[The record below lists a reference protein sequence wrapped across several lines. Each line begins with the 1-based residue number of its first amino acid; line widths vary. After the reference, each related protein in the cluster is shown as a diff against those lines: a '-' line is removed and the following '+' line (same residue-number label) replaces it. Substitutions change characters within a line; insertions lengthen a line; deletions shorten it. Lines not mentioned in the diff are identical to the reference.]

1 MLEFKKLIVI
11 PMVLILLTA
20 CSASSPFKSL
30 TAGPCSGEQKQLVSA
45 HISSQ
50 ISAISKQDW
59 PLAYSF
65 AAKSFQDSVDIFS
78 FEVVITGSYPMLINN
93 QGISFGKCQ
102 IENSGFFQE
111 VIVNSSYEKVELLYR
126 LSLVD
131 QKLGV
136 QAADITEQSSVL
148 TT

>member
-1 MLEFKKLIVI
+1 MKFKTLPITCLALLLIS
-11 PMVLILLTA
+11 A
-20 CSASSPFKSL
+20 CSTSAPFKSL
-30 TAGPCSGEQKQLVSA
+30 TAGLCSGEQKQLVGD

-78 FEVVITGSYPMLINN
+78 FEVIITGSYPMLINN
-93 QGISFGKCQ
+93 QGITFGKCEIKDTSISQ
-102 IENSGFFQE
+102 EVTVNSG
-111 VIVNSSYEKVELLYR
+111 SEKSELLYR
-126 LSLVD
+126 LTSVN

-136 QAADITEQSSVL
+136 EAANIIEQSSAL

>member
-30 TAGPCSGEQKQLVSA
+30 TAGPCSAEQKQLVSS

-93 QGISFGKCQ
+93 QGISFGKCE
-102 IENSGFFQE
+102 IKDTSIFHEVTVNSG
-111 VIVNSSYEKVELLYR
+111 SEKSELLYK
-126 LSLVD
+126 LTSVD

-136 QAADITEQSSVL
+136 EAANIIEQSSAL

>member
-1 MLEFKKLIVI
+1 MLKFINLII
-11 PMVLILLTA
+11 ATSLLTS
-20 CSASSPFKSL
+20 CSSKEAPFQSL
-30 TAGPCSGEQKQLVSA
+30 QDGLCSESQRSLVSD

-93 QGISFGKCQ
+93 QGISFGKCE
-102 IENSGFFQE
+102 IKNTSIFQE
-111 VIVNSSYEKVELLYR
+111 VTVNSSNEKSVLLYK
-126 LSLVD
+126 LTSVD

-136 QAADITEQSSVL
+136 EAANIIEQSSAL

>member
-1 MLEFKKLIVI
+1 MKFKKLITTCLAL
-11 PMVLILLTA
+11 VLLSA
-20 CSASSPFKSL
+20 CSTSSPFKSL
-30 TAGPCSGEQKQLVSA
+30 TAGACSGDQKQLVDD

-78 FEVVITGSYPMLINN
+78 FEVVIIGSYPMLINN
-93 QGISFGKCQ
+93 QGITFGKCE
-102 IENSGFFQE
+102 IKDTSIFQE
-111 VIVNSSYEKVELLYR
+111 VTVNSGSEKSELLYK
-126 LSLVD
+126 LTSVD

-136 QAADITEQSSVL
+136 EAANIIEQSSAL

>member
-1 MLEFKKLIVI
+1 MLKIIHLII
-11 PMVLILLTA
+11 ATSLLTS
-20 CSASSPFKSL
+20 CSKEAPFQSL
-30 TAGPCSGEQKQLVSA
+30 QDGLCNESQRNLVSE

-93 QGISFGKCQ
+93 QGVTFGKCE
-102 IENSGFFQE
+102 IKNSSIFQE
-111 VIVNSSYEKVELLYR
+111 VTVNSSNEKSELLYK
-126 LSLVD
+126 LTSVD

-136 QAADITEQSSVL
+136 EAANIIEQLPAL

>member
-1 MLEFKKLIVI
+1 MKEFKKLIVI

-20 CSASSPFKSL
+20 CSTSSPFKSL
-30 TAGPCSGEQKQLVSA
+30 TAGPCSSEQKQLVSA

-65 AAKSFQDSVDIFS
+65 AAKSFQDSIDLTS
-78 FEVVITGSYPMLINN
+78 FEVIITDSYSFLIDN
-93 QGISFGKCQ
+93 QGITFGGCEIKEDK
-102 IENSGFFQE
+102 IFQE
-111 VIVNSSYEKVELLYR
+111 ITVNSSNGKIDLSYR
-126 LSLVD
+126 LSTVD
-131 QKLGV
+131 EKLGV
-136 QAADITEQSSVL
+136 EAANLAEQSTAL

>member
-1 MLEFKKLIVI
+1 MLKVIHLII
-11 PMVLILLTA
+11 ATSLLTS
-20 CSASSPFKSL
+20 CSKEAPFQSL
-30 TAGPCSGEQKQLVSA
+30 QDGLCSQNQQTVVSD

-50 ISAISKQDW
+50 ISAISKKNW

-65 AAKSFQDSVDIFS
+65 AAKSFQDSVDLTS
-78 FEVVITGSYPMLINN
+78 FERIITRSYQILINN
-93 QGISFGKCQ
+93 KEITFGKCQ

-111 VIVNSSYEKVELLYR
+111 VIVNSGYEKVELLYR
-126 LSLVD
+126 LSFVD

-136 QAADITEQSSVL
+136 QAADITEQSSAL

>member
-1 MLEFKKLIVI
+1 MLKFIHLII
-11 PMVLILLTA
+11 ATSLLTS
-20 CSASSPFKSL
+20 CSSKEAPFQSL
-30 TAGPCSGEQKQLVSA
+30 QDGLCSESQRSLVSD
-45 HISSQ
+45 HIRSQ

-93 QGISFGKCQ
+93 QGVTFGKCE
-102 IENSGFFQE
+102 IKNSSIFQE
-111 VIVNSSYEKVELLYR
+111 VTVNSSNEKSELLYK
-126 LSLVD
+126 LTSVD

-136 QAADITEQSSVL
+136 EAANIIEQSSAL

>member
-1 MLEFKKLIVI
+1 MKEFKKLIVI

-20 CSASSPFKSL
+20 CSTSSPFKSL

-50 ISAISKQDW
+50 ISALSKQDW

-78 FEVVITGSYPMLINN
+78 FEVVIIGSYPMLINN
-93 QGISFGKCQ
+93 QGITFGKCE
-102 IENSGFFQE
+102 IKDTSIFQE
-111 VIVNSSYEKVELLYR
+111 VTVNSGSEKSELLYK
-126 LSLVD
+126 LTSVD

-136 QAADITEQSSVL
+136 EAANIIEQSSAL

>member
-1 MLEFKKLIVI
+1 MKEFKKLIVI

-20 CSASSPFKSL
+20 CSTSSPFKSL
-30 TAGPCSGEQKQLVSA
+30 TAGPCSGEQKQLVSS

-93 QGISFGKCQ
+93 QGISFGKCE
-102 IENSGFFQE
+102 IKATSIFQE
-111 VIVNSSYEKVELLYR
+111 VTVNSGSEKSELLYK
-126 LSLVD
+126 LTSVD

-136 QAADITEQSSVL
+136 EAANIIEQSSAL

>member
-1 MLEFKKLIVI
+1 MKFKKLITTSLAL
-11 PMVLILLTA
+11 VLLSA
-20 CSASSPFKSL
+20 CSTSSPFKSL
-30 TAGPCSGEQKQLVSA
+30 TAGPCSGEQKQLVGD

-93 QGISFGKCQ
+93 QGVNFGKCE
-102 IENSGFFQE
+102 IKNSSIFQE
-111 VIVNSSYEKVELLYR
+111 VTVNSSNEKSELLYK
-126 LSLVD
+126 LTSVD

-136 QAADITEQSSVL
+136 EAANITEQLPAL

>member
-1 MLEFKKLIVI
+1 MKFKKLVTTCLAL
-11 PMVLILLTA
+11 VLLTA
-20 CSASSPFKSL
+20 CSNSSPFKSL
-30 TAGPCSGEQKQLVSA
+30 TAGPCSGEQKQLVGD

-93 QGISFGKCQ
+93 QGITFGKCE
-102 IENSGFFQE
+102 IKATGIFQE
-111 VIVNSSYEKVELLYR
+111 VTVNSGSEKSELLYK
-126 LSLVD
+126 LTSVD

-136 QAADITEQSSVL
+136 EAANITEQLPAL

>member
-1 MLEFKKLIVI
+1 MKEFEKLIVI

-20 CSASSPFKSL
+20 CSTSSPFKSL
-30 TAGPCSGEQKQLVSA
+30 TAGPCSGEQKQLVSS

-93 QGISFGKCQ
+93 QGVTFGKCEIKDTSISQ
-102 IENSGFFQE
+102 EFTVNSG
-111 VIVNSSYEKVELLYR
+111 SEKSKLLYR
-126 LSLVD
+126 LTSVD

-136 QAADITEQSSVL
+136 ESANIIEQSSSL

>member
-1 MLEFKKLIVI
+1 MRFKKLITTCLAL
-11 PMVLILLTA
+11 VLLSA
-20 CSASSPFKSL
+20 CSTSSPFKSL

-93 QGISFGKCQ
+93 QGVTFGKCEIKDTSISQ
-102 IENSGFFQE
+102 EVTVNSG
-111 VIVNSSYEKVELLYR
+111 SEKSKLLYR
-126 LSLVD
+126 LTSVD

-136 QAADITEQSSVL
+136 ESANIIEQSSSL

>member
-1 MLEFKKLIVI
+1 MKFKKLITTCL
-11 PMVLILLTA
+11 VLFLLSA
-20 CSASSPFKSL
+20 CSTSSPFKSL
-30 TAGPCSGEQKQLVSA
+30 TAGACSGEQKQLVND
-45 HISSQ
+45 HIRSQ

-93 QGISFGKCQ
+93 QGITFGKCE
-102 IENSGFFQE
+102 IKNSSIFQE
-111 VIVNSSYEKVELLYR
+111 VTVNSSNEKSVLLYK
-126 LSLVD
+126 LTSVD

-136 QAADITEQSSVL
+136 EAANIIEQSSAL

>member
-1 MLEFKKLIVI
+1 MKFKKLITTCLAL
-11 PMVLILLTA
+11 VLLSA
-20 CSASSPFKSL
+20 CSTSSPFKSL
-30 TAGPCSGEQKQLVSA
+30 TAGVCSGEQKQLVSA

-50 ISAISKQDW
+50 ISAISQQDW

-93 QGISFGKCQ
+93 QGVTFGKCEIKDTSISQ
-102 IENSGFFQE
+102 EVTVNSG
-111 VIVNSSYEKVELLYR
+111 SEKSKLLYR
-126 LSLVD
+126 LTSVD

-136 QAADITEQSSVL
+136 ESANIIEQSSSL

>member
-1 MLEFKKLIVI
+1 MKEFKKLIVI

-20 CSASSPFKSL
+20 CSTSSPFKSL

-50 ISAISKQDW
+50 ISAISQQDW

-93 QGISFGKCQ
+93 QGVNFGKCE
-102 IENSGFFQE
+102 IKNSSIFQE
-111 VIVNSSYEKVELLYR
+111 VTVNSSNEKSELLYK
-126 LSLVD
+126 LTSVD

-136 QAADITEQSSVL
+136 QAADITEQSSAL

>member
-1 MLEFKKLIVI
+1 MLKFINLII
-11 PMVLILLTA
+11 ATSLLTS
-20 CSASSPFKSL
+20 CSSKEAPFQSL
-30 TAGPCSGEQKQLVSA
+30 QDGLCSESQRSLVSD

-93 QGISFGKCQ
+93 QGISFGKCE
-102 IENSGFFQE
+102 IKNTSIFQE
-111 VIVNSSYEKVELLYR
+111 VTVNSSNEKSVLLYK
-126 LSLVD
+126 LTSVD

-136 QAADITEQSSVL
+136 EAANIMDQSSAL

>member
-1 MLEFKKLIVI
+1 MKFKTLPITC
-11 PMVLILLTA
+11 LALLLLSA
-20 CSASSPFKSL
+20 CSTSAPFKSL
-30 TAGPCSGEQKQLVSA
+30 TAGLCSGEQKQLVGD

-78 FEVVITGSYPMLINN
+78 FEVVIIGSYPMLINN
-93 QGISFGKCQ
+93 QGITFGKCE
-102 IENSGFFQE
+102 IKATGIFQE
-111 VIVNSSYEKVELLYR
+111 VTVNSGSEKSELLYK
-126 LSLVD
+126 LTSVD

-136 QAADITEQSSVL
+136 EAANIIEQSSAL

>member
-1 MLEFKKLIVI
+1 MKFKTLPITC
-11 PMVLILLTA
+11 LALLLLSA
-20 CSASSPFKSL
+20 CSTSAPFKTL
-30 TAGPCSGEQKQLVSA
+30 TAGPCSSEQKQLVND

-65 AAKSFQDSVDIFS
+65 AAKSFQDSVDLTS
-78 FEVVITGSYPMLINN
+78 FERIITRSYQILINN
-93 QGISFGKCQ
+93 KEITFGKCQ

-136 QAADITEQSSVL
+136 EAANIIEKLPAL

>member
-1 MLEFKKLIVI
+1 
-11 PMVLILLTA
+11 MVLLSA
-20 CSASSPFKSL
+20 CSTTAPFKSL
-30 TAGPCSGEQKQLVSA
+30 MAGPCSDKQKQLVTD

-50 ISAISKQDW
+50 VSAISKQDW

-93 QGISFGKCQ
+93 QGVTFGKCE
-102 IENSGFFQE
+102 IKDTSIFQE
-111 VIVNSSYEKVELLYR
+111 VTVNSGSEKSELLYK
-126 LSLVD
+126 LTSVD

-136 QAADITEQSSVL
+136 EAANITEQLPAL

>member
-1 MLEFKKLIVI
+1 MKFKKLITTCLAL
-11 PMVLILLTA
+11 VLLSA
-20 CSASSPFKSL
+20 CSTSSPFKSL
-30 TAGPCSGEQKQLVSA
+30 TAGPCSAEQKQLVSA

-78 FEVVITGSYPMLINN
+78 FEVVIIGSYPMLINN
-93 QGISFGKCQ
+93 QGITFGKCE
-102 IENSGFFQE
+102 IKDTSIFQE
-111 VIVNSSYEKVELLYR
+111 VTVNSGSEKSELLYK
-126 LSLVD
+126 LTSVD

-136 QAADITEQSSVL
+136 EAANIIEQSSAL

>member
-1 MLEFKKLIVI
+1 MKFKKLVTTCLAL
-11 PMVLILLTA
+11 VLLTA
-20 CSASSPFKSL
+20 CSTSAPFKTL
-30 TAGPCSGEQKQLVSA
+30 TAGPCSGEQKQLVGD

-65 AAKSFQDSVDIFS
+65 AAKSFQDAVDIFS
-78 FEVVITGSYPMLINN
+78 FEVIITGSYPMLINN
-93 QGISFGKCQ
+93 QGTTFGKCE
-102 IENSGFFQE
+102 IKNSSIFQE
-111 VIVNSSYEKVELLYR
+111 VTVNSSSEKSALLYK
-126 LSLVD
+126 LTLVN

-136 QAADITEQSSVL
+136 EAANIIEQSNAL

>member
-1 MLEFKKLIVI
+1 MKFKKLLTTSLAL
-11 PMVLILLTA
+11 VLLSA
-20 CSASSPFKSL
+20 CTTSSPFKSL
-30 TAGPCSGEQKQLVSA
+30 KAGPCSNEQKQLVND

-65 AAKSFQDSVDIFS
+65 AAKLFQDAVDIFS
-78 FEVVITGSYPMLINN
+78 FEAIITSSYPMLIKN
-93 QGISFGKCQ
+93 QGLTFGKCE
-102 IENSGFFQE
+102 IKDTSIFQE
-111 VIVNSSYEKVELLYR
+111 VSVNSGNENSELLYK
-126 LSLVD
+126 LSLVE

-136 QAADITEQSSVL
+136 EAANIIEQSNAL

>member
-1 MLEFKKLIVI
+1 MKFKKLLTTCLAL
-11 PMVLILLTA
+11 VLLSA
-20 CSASSPFKSL
+20 CSTSSPFKSL

-65 AAKSFQDSVDIFS
+65 AAKSFQDSIDLTS
-78 FEVVITGSYPMLINN
+78 FEVIITDSYSFLIDN
-93 QGISFGKCQ
+93 QGITFGGCEIKEDK
-102 IENSGFFQE
+102 IFQE
-111 VIVNSSYEKVELLYR
+111 ITVNSSNGKIDLSYR
-126 LSLVD
+126 LSTVD
-131 QKLGV
+131 EKLGV
-136 QAADITEQSSVL
+136 EAANLAEQSTAL

>member
-1 MLEFKKLIVI
+1 MKLKKLLATSLAL
-11 PMVLILLTA
+11 VLLSA
-20 CSASSPFKSL
+20 CSTSSPFKSL
-30 TAGPCSGEQKQLVSA
+30 TAGPCSGEQKQLVSS

-93 QGISFGKCQ
+93 QGISFGKCE
-102 IENSGFFQE
+102 IKDTSIFQE
-111 VIVNSSYEKVELLYR
+111 VTVNSGSEKSELLYK
-126 LSLVD
+126 LTSVD

-136 QAADITEQSSVL
+136 EAANIIEQSSAL